1 MEVTALG
8 ARGSVG
14 SAEAV
19 MQKVRD
25 FEDAHSSTVQL
36 LRADRIF
43 GELHLISA
51 VERAQRAFEQ
61 DRNRSKH
68 LGTEILL
75 YCAAERQIKN
85 AIGLLGITTDTEE
98 IAIVLVG
105 DASEE
110 ELLALLEFQRADEVL
125 DGQKD
130 TSAFQIT
137 EDEIELV
144 GQGREIELIL
154 ERMALSELER

>member
-1 MEVTALG
+1 MKMKVLG
-8 ARGSVG
+8 VRGSIG
-14 SAEAV
+14 SVEEV
-19 MQKVRD
+19 MEKVRN

-43 GELHLISA
+43 GQLHLVSA

-61 DRNRSKH
+61 GRNRSKH

-85 AIGLLGITTDTEE
+85 AIELLGITTDTEE
-98 IAIVLVG
+98 IAIVIVG

-110 ELLALLEFQRADEVL
+110 ELLALLGFQRDDDVL
-125 DGQKD
+125 DGEKD
-130 TSAFQIT
+130 SGAFGMT
-137 EDEIELV
+137 DAEVAAV
-144 GQGREIELIL
+144 GKVRVIDIIL
-154 ERMALSELER
+154 ERMALSELDR